1 VIGVSCA
8 TTTPGAGATVS
19 CTGTLDSPSPA
30 AGWQLA
36 LLASDASVTVTSRVT
51 VPASS
56 QSFQFSLT
64 IGTVAAATAVVV
76 NISDAQSGLSLWNL
90 GLSVSP

>member
-1 VIGVSCA
+1 
-8 TTTPGAGATVS
+8 
-19 CTGTLDSPSPA
+19 
-30 AGWQLA
+30 
-36 LLASDASVTVTSRVT
+36 

-76 NISDAQSGLSLWNL
+76 NISDAPSGLSLWNL